1 MDISSGLSPD
11 GWIEALWSIQLV
23 VLGDCEPLSSL
34 RSVLSIIAI
43 VRTSKHKKY
52 SSSSEALEALNVRY
66 AKGEVSKEEA
76 KRSRRIWSVS
86 VRTRMLGG
94 VRGWGREAPAYSM
107 FAQHGHYLGGE
118 SPLWVQYRQRRRKP
132 LAEDKCKLA
141 RACMKEV
148 GGKIPSQR
156 TETGYKAG
164 QSDESAK

>member
-1 MDISSGLSPD
+1 
-11 GWIEALWSIQLV
+11 
-23 VLGDCEPLSSL
+23 
-34 RSVLSIIAI
+34 
-43 VRTSKHKKY
+43 
-52 SSSSEALEALNVRY
+52 
-66 AKGEVSKEEA
+66 
-76 KRSRRIWSVS
+76 
-86 VRTRMLGG
+86 MLGG

-156 TETGYKAG
+156 TETGYEAG
-164 QSDESAK
+164 RPDESAAKDEVPTAGWKVNPVATWEER